1 MAYRTILVSLN
12 ELDRLDALF
21 DATSILARDHQAH
34 VVGVYVVPSPAV
46 YPAVG
51 PYVIPEVYDGL
62 TRHFEEQTQSVK
74 AKFSDAM
81 ARGNLPSQWLE
92 VRAVAPVI
100 SESVGEAA
108 RAADLVIASEIN
120 REGKNGVELDFI
132 ETLIVH
138 SGCPIL
144 VLPHK
149 STAPL
154 SFEKVVCGYDGG
166 KEAGRAIREAVPLL
180 KKAKDVRVVWVDPAK
195 PQDGEPL
202 PGADMAQMLVRHG
215 VKATAESM
223 TTSGLNAAE
232 ALAGKARD
240 LGAGLIVMGAYGHT
254 RLREFVL
261 GGATRYA
268 LHHMSVPL
276 FLSH

>member
-1 MAYRTILVSLN
+1 MAYKTILVSLN
-12 ELDRLDALF
+12 ELDRLDALLGT
-21 DATSILARDHQAH
+21 ASALARDHGAH
-34 VVGVYVVPSPAV
+34 VTGIYVVPSPAV

-62 TRHFEEQTQSVK
+62 TRHFEDQTQAVK
-74 AKFSDAM
+74 AKFDGAM
-81 ARGNLPSQWLE
+81 TGHGLSSQWLE

-132 ETLIVH
+132 ENLIVH

-144 VLPHK
+144 VLPHQGAA
-149 STAPL
+149 AP
-154 SFEKVVCGYDGG
+154 SFERIICGYDGN

-180 KKAKDVRVVWVDPAK
+180 LKATDVRIVWVDPPKRQEA
-195 PQDGEPL
+195 EPA
-202 PGADMAQMLVRHG
+202 PGADMAQMLTRHG
-215 VKATAESM
+215 VKVTAESM
-223 TTSGLNAAE
+223 PAGGINAAE
-232 ALAGKARD
+232 ALLVRARD
-240 LGAGLIVMGAYGHT
+240 LGAGLLVMGAYGHT

-261 GGATRYA
+261 GGATRHA
-268 LHHMSVPL
+268 LHHVSVPL

>member
-1 MAYRTILVSLN
+1 MAYKTILVSLN
-12 ELDRLDALF
+12 ELDRLDPVLDWARAL
-21 DATSILARDHQAH
+21 AGDHDAH
-34 VVGVYVVPSPAV
+34 VTGVYVVPSPAV

-62 TRHFEEQTQSVK
+62 TRHFEERTQSVK

-81 ARGNLPSQWLE
+81 ARASLSSQWLE

-108 RAADLVIASEIN
+108 RTADLVLASEIN

-132 ETLIVH
+132 ENLIVH

-144 VLPHK
+144 VLPQK
-149 STAPL
+149 QVGLPN
-154 SFEKVVCGYDGG
+154 FERVVCGYDGK

-180 KKAKDVRVVWVDPAK
+180 LKAKEVRIVWVDPPEQRDPGPA
-195 PQDGEPL
+195 
-202 PGADMAQMLVRHG
+202 PGADVAQMLVRHG
-215 VKATAESM
+215 VKATAETVS
-223 TTSGLNAAE
+223 TGGVNAAE
-232 ALAGKARD
+232 ALAAKARD